1 MKSFEA
7 QVEQTPAAIAVIDDQ
22 EQLSYQELNRRANQ
36 LARHLQNL
44 GVQPDTIVPLLA
56 ERSPQFLI
64 SMLAVFK
71 AGGAYLPLDPHHP
84 SARLRKI
91 LEHSDSRLVLA
102 TQAFASVLSEVCA
115 DMPVETRPQA
125 IFLEEIPF
133 LAEQSAENLPVRA
146 TPRHLAY
153 VIYTSGSTGIP
164 KGAMIEHR
172 GMLNHL
178 YAKITAL
185 NLTAA
190 DRVAQTA
197 SQCFDISVWQ
207 FLAALLVGGRVH
219 VCKDDISH
227 DPSRLLAE
235 VARQRITMLETVPSL
250 LRTLLETMEKN
261 SAARPE
267 LDALRWVIP
276 TGEALPPDFCRRWL
290 AVYPRIPLLNAYGP
304 TECSDDVTH
313 FPIYHP
319 LPTAMVHT
327 PIGRPINNMQL
338 YILDRELQ
346 PLPIGA
352 SGELYVGGVG
362 VGRGYLND
370 LQRTADAFL
379 ANPFS
384 SEPGAR
390 FYKTG
395 DLARYLP
402 DGNIEFL
409 GRIDYQVK
417 IRGYRIELGE
427 IEAALRLHADVN
439 DVIVAARED
448 TPGDKYLV
456 AYVVAP
462 TATGQAL
469 RDYLKE
475 KLPDYMVPSAIM
487 QLDALP
493 LTSNGKVDRRALPMP
508 DLQRS
513 SAQNAP
519 APPVTPVQQ
528 QLLRIWEELLNVRP
542 IGICDN
548 FFALGGHSL
557 LAVRLTGRIEEVW
570 GKKILATTLLTSATI
585 EQLAHIIAPDEAQ
598 TTAETTHTRKEAGRH
613 TFLSGLMVSLKG
625 KKKMSSQGTERYP
638 LS

>member
-1 MKSFEA
+1 
-7 QVEQTPAAIAVIDDQ
+7 
-22 EQLSYQELNRRANQ
+22 
-36 LARHLQNL
+36 
-44 GVQPDTIVPLLA
+44 
-56 ERSPQFLI
+56 
-64 SMLAVFK
+64 
-71 AGGAYLPLDPHHP
+71 
-84 SARLRKI
+84 
-91 LEHSDSRLVLA
+91 
-102 TQAFASVLSEVCA
+102 
-115 DMPVETRPQA
+115 
-125 IFLEEIPF
+125 
-133 LAEQSAENLPVRA
+133 
-146 TPRHLAY
+146 
-153 VIYTSGSTGIP
+153 
-164 KGAMIEHR
+164 MIEHR

-409 GRIDYQVK
+409 A
-417 IRGYRIELGE
+417 EL
-427 IEAALRLHADVN
+427 I
-439 DVIVAARED
+439 
-448 TPGDKYLV
+448 
-456 AYVVAP
+456 
-462 TATGQAL
+462 
-469 RDYLKE
+469 
-475 KLPDYMVPSAIM
+475 
-487 QLDALP
+487 
-493 LTSNGKVDRRALPMP
+493 
-508 DLQRS
+508 
-513 SAQNAP
+513 
-519 APPVTPVQQ
+519 
-528 QLLRIWEELLNVRP
+528 
-542 IGICDN
+542 
-548 FFALGGHSL
+548 
-557 LAVRLTGRIEEVW
+557 
-570 GKKILATTLLTSATI
+570 
-585 EQLAHIIAPDEAQ
+585 
-598 TTAETTHTRKEAGRH
+598 TR
-613 TFLSGLMVSLKG
+613 
-625 KKKMSSQGTERYP
+625 
-638 LS
+638 